1 MRAVLTLI
9 LCSLATA
16 TFAQTPPPN
25 DSSSSQ
31 STSKGTYTGVGKNG
45 ERVFSDQPVPGGT
58 KVEMDPAQ
66 TYSSPP
72 TSRQT
77 SGPRPAAVVA
87 PFRYRSCDVASPT
100 RDETLVNPLKVTV
113 TARVIPDL
121 RPGDQ
126 IFIAVDGKQLTK
138 GQASAILEPA
148 FRGTHTASVSVRDS
162 DGATICSSQSVFH
175 VKQPTVNQG
184 NRARQNTGVRRP

>member
-1 MRAVLTLI
+1 MRAAFTLI
-9 LCSLATA
+9 LCSMSAA
-16 TFAQTPPPN
+16 AFAQTPPPN

-31 STSKGTYTGVGKNG
+31 STTKGTYTGVGKSG

-58 KVEMDPAQ
+58 KVELDPAQ
-66 TYSSPP
+66 TYSSPQTP
-72 TSRQT
+72 RQS

-100 RDETLVNPLKVTV
+100 RDETLINPLKVTV
-113 TARVIPDL
+113 TARVVPDL

-126 IFIAVDGKQLTK
+126 IFISVDGKQLSK
-138 GQASAILEPA
+138 GQANAILEPA
-148 FRGTHTASVSVRDS
+148 FRGTHTASVSVRDA
-162 DGATICSSQSVFH
+162 DNVEICSARSVFH

-184 NRARQNTGVRRP
+184 NRARQNTNVRRP